1 MNKAIRVTFGVL
13 GVLVGTVFAILPG
26 SILFLLGGLV
36 LLSYDFP
43 VARKWLKKC
52 QDGMS
57 VGARKL
63 DRMILNRKLR

>member
-1 MNKAIRVTFGVL
+1 MNKVIRVTLGVL

-36 LLSYDFP
+36 LLSVDFP

-57 VGARKL
+57 MGAKKL

>member
-1 MNKAIRVTFGVL
+1 MNKVIRVTLGVL
-13 GVLVGTVFAILPG
+13 GVLVGTLFAILPG

-36 LLSYDFP
+36 LLSVDFP

-57 VGARKL
+57 MGAKKL

>member
-1 MNKAIRVTFGVL
+1 MNKVIRVTLGVL

-36 LLSYDFP
+36 LLSVDFP

-57 VGARKL
+57 IGAKKL
-63 DRMILNRKLR
+63 DRMLLNRKLR